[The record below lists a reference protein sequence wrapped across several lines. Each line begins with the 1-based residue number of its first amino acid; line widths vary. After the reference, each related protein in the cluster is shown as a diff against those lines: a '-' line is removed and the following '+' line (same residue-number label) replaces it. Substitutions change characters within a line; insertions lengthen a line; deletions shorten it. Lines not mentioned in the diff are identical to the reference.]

1 MRKELAEL
9 LVRHAVADETGLK
22 RVDELCAVL
31 AGVLASCSPEERQ
44 ALLDELKL
52 NIARHLQALDN
63 PAGPSK
69 PNGFPFVKV
78 PPEIRA
84 QALEQFSEEE
94 IVTGLREVRETGGL
108 ELRDFIHE
116 LEEIADSDA

>member
-1 MRKELAEL
+1 MRKELADL
-9 LVRHAVADETGLK
+9 LVRHAVTDEKGLK
-22 RVDELCAVL
+22 RVDELCA
-31 AGVLASCSPEERQ
+31 VLASCSPEERQ

-63 PAGPSK
+63 PARPSEA
-69 PNGFPFVKV
+69 NGFPFVKV
-78 PPEIRA
+78 PPEVRA

-94 IVTGLREVRETGGL
+94 IVAGLREVRETGGL